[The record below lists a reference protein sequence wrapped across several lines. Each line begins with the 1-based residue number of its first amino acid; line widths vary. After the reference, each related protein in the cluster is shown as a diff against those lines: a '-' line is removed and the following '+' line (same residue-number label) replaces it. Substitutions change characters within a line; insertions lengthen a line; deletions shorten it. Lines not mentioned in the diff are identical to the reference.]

1 MSHSITLDQANKVI
15 AAAFA
20 KGKELNLK
28 PLSVVV
34 VDAGGHIQAFQRQDG
49 ASTLRLAIALGK
61 AAGGLSL
68 GVSSRKLGEMAVE
81 RPTFIAAA
89 ANVSQNGMIPA
100 AGGINI
106 KGVDGTLIGAVGVT
120 GDTSDND
127 EICALVG
134 IAAAELTAQ

>member
-34 VDAGGHIQAFQRQDG
+34 VDAGGHVQAFQRQDG
-49 ASTLRLAIALGK
+49 ASSLRLAIAIGK

-68 GVSSRKLGEMAVE
+68 GVNSRKIGEMAAE
-81 RPTFIAAA
+81 RPTFVAAA
-89 ANVSQNGMIPA
+89 AQISPSGMVPA
-100 AGGINI
+100 AGSINI
-106 KGVDGTLIGAVGVT
+106 KAADGTLIGAVGVT

-127 EICALVG
+127 EICAIAGV
-134 IAAAELTAQ
+134 AAAGLIAQ